1 MYKAVYSYDTHDEL
15 MWMVAY
21 SLAPAEM
28 TSLHVALTLKLIFSD
43 ALVSRTAQHRAL
55 VTLPQPSLCY
65 LSVSLAHYLKKGLTM
80 TELSQGEHHPND
92 QTRKSTLWME
102 WFSFLDQHY
111 HERGVC
117 TQCEEEVKERERE
130 RDRA

>member
-43 ALVSRTAQHRAL
+43 ALVSRTAQDRAL
-55 VTLPQPSLCY
+55 VTLP
-65 LSVSLAHYLKKGLTM
+65 
-80 TELSQGEHHPND
+80 
-92 QTRKSTLWME
+92 
-102 WFSFLDQHY
+102 
-111 HERGVC
+111 
-117 TQCEEEVKERERE
+117 
-130 RDRA
+130 